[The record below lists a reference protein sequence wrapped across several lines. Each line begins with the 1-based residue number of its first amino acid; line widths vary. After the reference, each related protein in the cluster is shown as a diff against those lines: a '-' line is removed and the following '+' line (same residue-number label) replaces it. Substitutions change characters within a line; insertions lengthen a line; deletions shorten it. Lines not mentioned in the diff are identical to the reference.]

1 MKGLSDDVDFQN
13 LTVFPACIPRSELGI
28 QNIFS
33 RIIVVETRFLK
44 RRRAFRFVVL
54 RRKMKNVFAFSSVF
68 NFASHRNVFVFKT
81 INNHLKY

>member
-1 MKGLSDDVDFQN
+1 MKGLSDVDFQN

-54 RRKMKNVFAFSSVF
+54 RRKMCLLSVLF
-68 NFASHRNVFVFKT
+68 LILLPTEMFLFLRQS
-81 INNHLKY
+81 III